1 MSQRT
6 TTTASTEKIS
16 ANQAATRVKPEQ
28 RGQQPAFQQ
37 NLLHLQQFV
46 GNRATQGLL
55 SAGLLQAKLRIGP
68 TGDSFEREADRMAD
82 AVLRMPKPGAGGNA
96 TQVAQVRSG
105 NVQRVCFECEEE
117 LRRQPMEEED
127 EELLQAK
134 RSSNASPPVNAGVE
148 SRIASLHGGG
158 RPLSPAQRS
167 FFEPRFNHDF
177 SDVRVHTGG
186 MAAESARAIKARAFT
201 VGRDIAFGAGQYAP
215 ASRSGRQLLAHE
227 LTHTIQ
233 QTPLV
238 ARRKPL
244 IQRQPETSP
253 GVDSTVGETESQ
265 FPTEGPVEQPEQT
278 PASPETRPETPVPE
292 GTPAAGLIVGDETSE
307 LGPGQMGKRAFL
319 AELRSGICTAADEPL
334 AGTQYTAQGC
344 PTIELYLR
352 IYEGFSAE
360 RIEQDMVRLMPEA
373 AGITDARQYI
383 PLMAARVRRSVAVW
397 VQTGEITGVP
407 EGLPTGLPGLGVL
420 ARILFKGRNGG
431 PRGNPNPQAVQAQ
444 LGAGRPMNSSVSSR
458 MGSAFGRSFSNVRVH
473 TDATAGQLSNRFN
486 ARAFTVGNQIAF
498 GTGEYRPGTLM
509 GDALIAHELAHTVQQ
524 GGANASVAPMQPGN
538 TGTTSLE
545 KDADRSAI
553 SAVASMWGGGVK
565 SGLKNIA
572 KNAIPRL
579 RSGLSLQRCKRKTGR
594 RILTAP
600 SRVLDIL
607 CNPQDRHVIET
618 IQTENVKVI
627 FFRTAFDEWR
637 YDDGRRE
644 VVELHG
650 LMGNTKRSEKEI
662 RIRESLSDQR
672 KATTLFHEMGHF
684 TRPTSL
690 TRQQGLDQ
698 EAAVRIDTEH
708 FSIRH
713 GFPPAHPRYRR
724 LDDSVDEAFIRHHVK
739 NSPHYN
745 PVGRRRIGRT
755 YEDEAVTRGWQCPSP

>member
-6 TTTASTEKIS
+6 AVTASTEKAIT
-16 ANQAATRVKPEQ
+16 NQTAIRVKPEQ
-28 RGQQPAFQQ
+28 RGQQPAIAQ
-37 NLLHLQQFV
+37 NLLHLQQAV

-55 SAGLLQAKLRIGP
+55 NAGLLQAKLRIGP
-68 TGDSFEREADRMAD
+68 AGDSFEREADRMAD
-82 AVLRMPKPGAGGNA
+82 AVLRMPEPVTEENTSSVG
-96 TQVAQVRSG
+96 QAQSD
-105 NVQRVCFECEEE
+105 NVQRVCSECEEE
-117 LRRQPMEEED
+117 LRRQPMEEEED
-127 EELLQAK
+127 DELLQAK
-134 RSSNASPPVNAGVE
+134 ASTNVSPPVNAGVE
-148 SRIASLHGGG
+148 SSIASLHGGG
-158 RPLSPAQRS
+158 RPLPPAQRS

-177 SDVRVHTGG
+177 SNVRVHTGG
-186 MAAESARAIKARAFT
+186 TAAESAHAIKARAFT

-215 ASRSGRQLLAHE
+215 ESRSGRQLLAHE

-238 ARRKPL
+238 ARRNPL

-253 GVDSTVGETESQ
+253 GVDSAVSETESQ
-265 FPTEGPVEQPEQT
+265 SPIEGPVEQPEQI
-278 PASPETRPETPVPE
+278 PAGPESGPETPVPE
-292 GTPAAGLIVGDETSE
+292 ETPAPGLIVGDETAE

-373 AGITDARQYI
+373 AGIADARQYI

-444 LGAGRPMNSSVSSR
+444 LGAGRPMNSSVGSR

-545 KDADRSAI
+545 KDADRSAVGVI
-553 SAVASMWGGGVK
+553 ASLWGGEHGALRQVA
-565 SGLKNIA
+565 N
-572 KNAIPRL
+572 NAVPRL
-579 RSGLSLQRCKRKTGR
+579 RSGLRLARCGAMPRQS
-594 RILTAP
+594 TATTERLREADLSCP
-600 SRVLDIL
+600 EFVSITARVT
-607 CNPQDRHVIET
+607 DRSSFS
-618 IQTENVKVI
+618 K
-627 FFRTAFDEWR
+627 
-637 YDDGRRE
+637 E
-644 VVELHG
+644 VVPVLPG
-650 LMGNTKRSEKEI
+650 CMGATDAFVPPCCTVCANSWAISASPISVPGRYSPVP
-662 RIRESLSDQR
+662 
-672 KATTLFHEMGHF
+672 KA
-684 TRPTSL
+684 
-690 TRQQGLDQ
+690 
-698 EAAVRIDTEH
+698 I
-708 FSIRH
+708 
-713 GFPPAHPRYRR
+713 
-724 LDDSVDEAFIRHHVK
+724 
-739 NSPHYN
+739 
-745 PVGRRRIGRT
+745 
-755 YEDEAVTRGWQCPSP
+755 